1 MLTVASLFESQSE
14 ATEALD
20 ALAESPFSEIEYRV
34 YEHNIA
40 REGDEAQVI
49 GLPTT
54 EPNVGGSGP
63 AVILSSAGTN
73 LRDEELADFFRDAVE
88 TGSAVLVVA
97 KVEED
102 RAQALEN
109 FFRDHGGRTAKDD

>member
-1 MLTVASLFESQSE
+1 MITVASLFESQAE
-14 ATEALD
+14 VTKALD

-34 YEHNIA
+34 YERSVA

-49 GLPTT
+49 GLPMT
-54 EPNVGGSGP
+54 EPSVGGSGP
-63 AVILSSAGTN
+63 AVISSSAGTK
-73 LRDEELADFFRDAVE
+73 LGDEELADFFRDAVE

-97 KVEED
+97 EVEDD